1 MNILQVGLPKS
12 GNFWLYTL
20 IKHILEAAN
29 LEAQAFIQKQPI
41 YELAKT
47 WDMSVRN
54 QINID
59 FLDITHNGL
68 FYRIGNI
75 FRYPVDDIDDYLNNS
90 TLVWTHSQFN
100 PKVLEVLPKFDKV
113 IYIVRD
119 PRDVA
124 ISWANFVFTD
134 YMRRYYPFL
143 TATESEPKTYLSYH
157 LKTIIS
163 DWINHISGYLKHQKQ
178 LDIHF
183 VAYERLLNCFDRE
196 FANLLAYLDIELDQN
211 AKTYIKDRVDFS
223 SMKTDN
229 PNHLRKG
236 CSGQWGDILSDGEKK
251 MVLDEAASLLKLL
264 NYPFNERENKLP
276 EIPANLD
283 ETCLDDSG
291 KVVLL
296 IPAPH

>member
-12 GNFWLYTL
+12 GNFWLYTIL
-20 IKHILEAAN
+20 KHILQAAN
-29 LEAQAFIQKQPI
+29 LEAQSFIQKQPI

-75 FRYPVDDIDDYLNNS
+75 FRYPVDDLDDYLNNS
-90 TLVWTHSQFN
+90 TLVWTHSQFS
-100 PKVLEVLPKFDKV
+100 PKSLKVLPKFDKV
-113 IYIVRD
+113 IYLVRD

-143 TATESEPKTYLSYH
+143 TAPESEPKTYLSSH

-163 DWINHISGYLKHQKQ
+163 DWSGHISGYLKHQKK

-183 VAYERLLNCFDRE
+183 VAYERLLNCFEGE
-196 FANLLAYLDIELDQN
+196 FANLLAYLDIEIDQN
-211 AKTYIKDRVDFS
+211 AKTYIKAQVDFS

-236 CSGQWGDILSDGEKK
+236 HSGQWVDLLSDAEKK

-264 NYPFNERENKLP
+264 NYPLNERENKLP
-276 EIPANLD
+276 
-283 ETCLDDSG
+283 
-291 KVVLL
+291 
-296 IPAPH
+296 